1 LTTTLRVLQGEA
13 RYVRNDGGRLIAFR
27 QGVLSW
33 RKQYGRQL
41 ASELARSYSTLRI
54 SHLMRKLLRLVNYYP
69 QGLLMLILLR
79 IMPTLSRRSMMAY
92 FHHPVQAV
100 PNLVAEK
107 VRSLRRT
114 ETVSK

>member
-1 LTTTLRVLQGEA
+1 VG
-13 RYVRNDGGRLIAFR
+13 NDSGRLIAFR
-27 QGVLSW
+27 EGIRSW

-41 ASELARSYSTLRI
+41 ASELARSNSTLRI

-79 IMPTLSRRSMMAY
+79 IMPTLSWRSMMAY

-100 PNLVAEK
+100 ANRVDNALHRKSA
-107 VRSLRRT
+107 S
-114 ETVSK
+114 